1 MQSPYIWDVIEYEKF
16 PSMSKGGKRF
26 VASPRWIAEKKNP
39 KFMCH
44 PCISMVTETLCKGL
58 VFKPLLI
65 SKGSFI
71 FTVFVFIVA
80 SRS

>member
-1 MQSPYIWDVIEYEKF
+1 MRRVNYYIKHLLVDESGNFAKAME
-16 PSMSKGGKRF
+16 
-26 VASPRWIAEKKNP
+26 WIAEKKDP
-39 KFMCH
+39 KIVCH

-65 SKGSFI
+65 SKVSFI